1 MKILKLNKYGY
12 FTEDGKEFVIT
23 EPKTPAPWMNYIWNG
38 KWAGLVSHTGGGYSF
53 YITPRDNRLTRYR
66 YNCLPWDQPGRYVY
80 VRDKKIGKYFSLS
93 WSPTIDLTYDF
104 YECRHGLGYTKI
116 MTENFGIRGEITYF
130 VPIDLDAEIWLVKL
144 KNLTKERLELD
155 VFAYIE
161 LVMGNALNDLI
172 NQPNDKHF
180 PDVYFDKKLNS
191 IVATRRYWVTNKGVS
206 VAQPNHA
213 WPYYL
218 LFSTSLDVKGFDGDK
233 ETFIGRWRS
242 NANPEAVEQGR
253 CFNTE
258 ITAGDPCAV
267 LQIELELEPG
277 EEKEFAFFMFLVDKL
292 SLHTNERLKDG
303 SKSYNKAIEL
313 IKNLRNIEF
322 IKEKFSTLKNYWE
335 NYLKTLQVDTPDDK
349 LNLFI
354 NVWNRYQIAVTFDMS
369 RNAGYYHGG
378 LLFGTGIRDQMQD
391 IFGELIA
398 NPKRVRDRLLEVCS
412 YQFKDG
418 SMLHN
423 FFRISRTGEKT
434 GHCDTPLWLSFGIF
448 TYLKETGDFKILNEK
463 VEYYDGSSGTVLQ
476 HLLKAIDYSLGNL
489 GRHGLL
495 KFGRGDWNDTL
506 DYVGLKG
513 KGETVW
519 GSEFLAYILR
529 EAVEL
534 FNYLGLKKYVKQ
546 YSEEYL
552 KIAQN
557 INKFCWD
564 GKWYI
569 RGFKDDGTPFGSSKN
584 GEGKIFANPQSWAVI
599 SGIANEERTKICLES
614 VKKYLDTP
622 KGPKIL
628 HPPFTKVDP
637 TIGLA
642 TRCVPGKKENGAIFN
657 LVASWVFLAELIAG
671 NAERAY
677 KIYHATLPINNAMD
691 ADIYKM
697 EPYVYS
703 EYVTSP
709 DHPTF
714 GEASH
719 SWLTGSSD
727 WFFKS
732 VVEYM
737 LGVRPT
743 YGGLTLDPCV
753 PSEWKSFKVTRL
765 YRGVRY
771 EIEFLNPDG
780 VNKGVKE
787 IWVNGQKYDKHILPI
802 PKKGSICKVKVIM
815 GTKTEKGETL

>member
-1 MKILKLNKYGY
+1 MEIFKVNKYGY
-12 FTEDGKEFVIT
+12 FTADGREFVIT
-23 EPKTPAPWMNYIWNG
+23 DPKTPAPWMNYIWNG
-38 KWAGLVSHTGGGYSF
+38 RWAGLVSHTGGGYSF
-53 YITPRDNRLTRYR
+53 YLTPRDNRITRYR
-66 YNCLPWDQPGRYVY
+66 YNSLPWDQPGRYVY
-80 VRDKKIGKYFSLS
+80 VKDKKLSRYFSLS
-93 WSPTIDLTYDF
+93 WAPTIDLNYDF

-116 MTENFGIRGEITYF
+116 TTENLGIRGEITFF
-130 VPIDLDAEIWLVKL
+130 VPTDLDAEIWLVKL
-144 KNLTKERLELD
+144 KNLTNERRSLD
-155 VFAYIE
+155 IFSYIE

-180 PDVYFDKKLNS
+180 PDVYFDKDLKA
-191 IVATRRYWVTNKGVS
+191 IVATRRYWVTNRGVS

-218 LFSTSLDVKGFDGDK
+218 IYSTSLEIKGFDGDK
-233 ETFIGRWRS
+233 DKFIGRWRS
-242 NANPEAVEQGR
+242 NANPEAIELGN

-267 LQIELELEPG
+267 IQSEIELESN
-277 EEKEFAFFMFLVDKL
+277 EEKEFTVFMFLVDKP
-292 SLHTNERLKDG
+292 SLHTNDRLKNN
-303 SKSYNKAIEL
+303 SKSYKKALETISKLRDLEFVHRKFDEL
-313 IKNLRNIEF
+313 K
-322 IKEKFSTLKNYWE
+322 KYWD
-335 NYLKTLQVDTPDDK
+335 NYLNTLQVQTPDEK
-349 LNLFI
+349 MNLFI

-378 LLFGTGIRDQMQD
+378 LLFGTGVRDQMQD

-398 NPKRVRDRLLEVCS
+398 NPKRVRDRIIEVCG

-423 FFRISRTGEKT
+423 FFRISKTGEKT
-434 GHCDTPLWLSFGIF
+434 GHCDTPLWLPFGII
-448 TYLKETGDFKILNEK
+448 TYLKETADFDLLYEK
-463 VEYYDGSSGTVLQ
+463 VEFYDGGSATVLQ
-476 HLLKAIDYSLGNL
+476 HLQRALDFSLNNL
-489 GRHGLL
+489 GKHGLL

-506 DYVGLKG
+506 DYVGIKG

-519 GSEFLAYILR
+519 GSEFLAYVLKETI
-529 EAVEL
+529 EL
-534 FNYLGLKKYVKQ
+534 FNYLGLKKSLNKYVNA
-546 YSEEYL
+546 YL
-552 KIAQN
+552 KISKN

-569 RGFKDDGTPFGSSKN
+569 RGFRDDGKPFGSSKN
-584 GEGKIFANPQSWAVI
+584 KEAKIFANPQSWAVI
-599 SGIANEERTKICLES
+599 SGIADNERAKICLMS
-614 VKKYLDTP
+614 VEKYLDTP

-637 TIGLA
+637 NIGLA
-642 TRCVPGKKENGAIFN
+642 TRCVPGKKENGAVFN
-657 LVASWVFLAELIAG
+657 HVASWVFLAELIFG

-677 KIYHATLPINNAMD
+677 KIYHATLPLNNAVD
-691 ADIYKM
+691 ADLYKM

-737 LGVRPT
+737 IGVRPT
-743 YGGLTLDPCV
+743 YAGLLVDPCV
-753 PSEWKSFKVTRL
+753 PSSWKNFKMIRL
-765 YRGVRY
+765 FRGVRY

-780 VNKGVKE
+780 VNKGIKE
-787 IWVNGQKYDKHILPI
+787 IWIDGERYNDRILPLR
-802 PKKGSICKVKVIM
+802 KKGSVCKVKVIM
-815 GTKTEKGETL
+815 GNPSNKLL

>member
-1 MKILKLNKYGY
+1 MKIFQVNKYGY

-23 EPKTPAPWMNYIWNG
+23 DPRTPAPWMNYIWNG
-38 KWAGLVSHTGGGYSF
+38 KLAGLVSHVGGGYTF
-53 YITPRDNRLTRYR
+53 YLTPRDNRLTRYR

-80 VRDKKIGKYFSLS
+80 VRDEKLGRYFSLS
-93 WSPTIDLTYDF
+93 WAPTLDLNYDF

-116 MTENFGIRGEITYF
+116 TTENLGLRGEITYF
-130 VPIDLDAEIWLVKL
+130 IPRDYDVEIWLVKI
-144 KNLTKERLELD
+144 KNLTQERRELD
-155 VFAYIE
+155 IFAYIE

-180 PDVYFDKKLNS
+180 PDVYFDRSLNS

-218 LFSTSLDVKGFDGDK
+218 IFSTSLDVKGYDGDK

-242 NANPEAVEQGR
+242 NANPEAVENGK

-267 LQIELELEPG
+267 LQTSLELEAD
-277 EEKEFAFFMFLVDKL
+277 EEKEFTFFMFLVDKP
-292 SLHTNERLKDG
+292 SLHTNERLKTG
-303 SKSYNKAIEL
+303 SKSFKRAQDFL
-313 IKNLRNIEF
+313 S
-322 IKEKFSTLKNYWE
+322 KFRDIGFVKKQFETLKNYWE
-335 NYLKTLQVDTPDDK
+335 NYLQTLQVKTPDEK

-354 NVWNRYQIAVTFDMS
+354 NIWNRYQIAVTFDMS

-378 LLFGTGIRDQMQD
+378 LLFGTGVRDQMQD

-398 NPKRVRDRLLEVCS
+398 NPKRVKERLIEVCS

-434 GHCDTPLWLSFGIF
+434 GHSDTPLWLAFGIF
-448 TYLKETGDFKILNEK
+448 TYLKETGDFKFLNEK
-463 VEYYDGSSGTVLQ
+463 VEYYDGGSGTALQ
-476 HLLKAIDYSLGNL
+476 HLIKAIDYVVSNL
-489 GRHGLL
+489 GKHGLV

-519 GSEFLAYILR
+519 GSEFLAYILK

-534 FNYLGLKKYVKQ
+534 FNYLGFKNYLKNYL
-546 YSEEYL
+546 ELYL
-552 KIAQN
+552 KISQN

-569 RGFKDDGTPFGSSKN
+569 RGFKDDGIPFGSSKN
-584 GEGKIFANPQSWAVI
+584 REGKIFANPQSWAVI
-599 SGIANEERTKICLES
+599 SGIADEERKFLCLDS
-614 VKKYLDTP
+614 VRKYLDTP

-628 HPPFTKVDP
+628 HPPYTKVDP

-657 LVASWVFLAELIAG
+657 HVASWVFLAELIAG

-677 KIYHATLPINNAMD
+677 QIYQATLPLNNASD
-691 ADIYKM
+691 ADVYKM

-709 DHPTF
+709 DHQTY

-727 WFFKS
+727 WFYKA

-743 YGGLTLDPCV
+743 YGGLMIDPCV
-753 PSEWKSFKVTRL
+753 PSSWKSFSVSRL
-765 YRGVRY
+765 YRGARY
-771 EIEFLNPDG
+771 EIEFYNPDG

-787 IWVNGQKYDKHILPI
+787 IWINGKRYQNHILPVF
-802 PKKGSICKVKVIM
+802 KKGEVCKVKVVM
-815 GTKTEKGETL
+815 GKIEKQTG